1 MSITI
6 EGPTVRDDEP
16 IDPTEAVPEPP
27 TVPIPAEPAIG
38 RASRRRRPVAWALL
52 GIGVFAL
59 GFALFLVALSPMV
72 AARRQV
78 VLAQRL
84 QTLTD
89 AGPAVETTWRPATG
103 DPVAVLEI
111 PRIGVRTIVVEG
123 TTAQQLMSGPGHFS
137 VSSLPGGPGNV
148 VVMGRRSTFGGP
160 FGSIALLHKGDSITV
175 STGLGAFT
183 YIVRSVQPVPS
194 GALDVIGP
202 TQDNQ
207 LTLVTAAAGLAPD
220 GRTAV
225 IARLDGDPV
234 DLPPGPTSVTTAAET
249 GIAGDPR
256 GVGGLLLWG
265 ELLIAAVVVAMLLRR
280 RVPGRVVWLLGL
292 PIILALLWATYLA
305 LAQVL
310 PATV

>member
-1 MSITI
+1 
-6 EGPTVRDDEP
+6 
-16 IDPTEAVPEPP
+16 
-27 TVPIPAEPAIG
+27 
-38 RASRRRRPVAWALL
+38 
-52 GIGVFAL
+52 
-59 GFALFLVALSPMV
+59 
-72 AARRQV
+72 
-78 VLAQRL
+78 
-84 QTLTD
+84 
-89 AGPAVETTWRPATG
+89 
-103 DPVAVLEI
+103 
-111 PRIGVRTIVVEG
+111 
-123 TTAQQLMSGPGHFS
+123 
-137 VSSLPGGPGNV
+137 
-148 VVMGRRSTFGGP
+148 
-160 FGSIALLHKGDSITV
+160 
-175 STGLGAFT
+175 
-183 YIVRSVQPVPS
+183 VPS

-207 LTLVTAAAGLAPD
+207 LTLVTAASGLAPD

-265 ELLIAAVVVAMLLRR
+265 ELLIAAVVIAMLLRR